1 MKITCSVLFFGRGAG
16 EWSLMVKDPA
26 LELWLSLIT
35 QQRVDGQEVNIS
47 NFRSLGTG
55 FIEVLSSCYSIENLF
70 PLCLFWTH
78 AGKCINRYLRK
89 DTFEQRTTRQLEM
102 RPLSFNMHWHYCPTS
117 PYWHLYNTD
126 TSLLWT
132 VCLVPDRPK
141 IIHSLPL

>member
-78 AGKCINRYLRK
+78 ACKCINRYLRK

-117 PYWHLYNTD
+117 PYWHLYNMD